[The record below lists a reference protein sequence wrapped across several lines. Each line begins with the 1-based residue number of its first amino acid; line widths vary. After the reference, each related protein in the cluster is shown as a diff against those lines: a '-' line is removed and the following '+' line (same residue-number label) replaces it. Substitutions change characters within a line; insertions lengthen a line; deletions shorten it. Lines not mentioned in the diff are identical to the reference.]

1 MLSDNKFMADL
12 DCSKLE
18 IIKADKEILHS
29 IEFDCGDDDLNEFL
43 LEDSFINIDNSLS
56 KIYLCLYENQ
66 VIAFFS
72 LSADSIK
79 VNKKLEIEYRTYP
92 AIKIGRLAVHK
103 DFQGMHIGSILID
116 WVVGFCLELRKDIGI
131 RFISLDAYNGENTLS
146 FYNNNLFEALQPK
159 RMEIKIICRCI
170 GIYAKNKKFFIF

>member
-1 MLSDNKFMADL
+1 MTSL

-18 IIKADKEILHS
+18 IIKADKDILHS
-29 IEFDCGDDDLNEFL
+29 IEFDCGDEDLNEFL
-43 LEDSFINIDNSLS
+43 LEDSFINIENSLS

-66 VIAFFS
+66 IVAFFS

-79 VNKKLEIEYRTYP
+79 INEKLEIEYRTYP

-116 WVVGFCLELRKDIGI
+116 WVVGFCLELRRDIGV
-131 RFISLDAYNGENTLS
+131 RFISVDAYNREKIIS
-146 FYNNNLFEALQPK
+146 FYNDNLFESLQP
-159 RMEIKIICRCI
+159 E
-170 GIYAKNKKFFIF
+170 KNKNKNNMPMYRDLCLK

>member
-1 MLSDNKFMADL
+1 MVDL

-66 VIAFFS
+66 IIAFFS

-79 VNKKLEIEYRTYP
+79 VNKILEVEYRTYP

-103 DFQGMHIGSILID
+103 DFQGI
-116 WVVGFCLELRKDIGI
+116 
-131 RFISLDAYNGENTLS
+131 TLA
-146 FYNNNLFEALQPK
+146 LF
-159 RMEIKIICRCI
+159 
-170 GIYAKNKKFFIF
+170 

>member
-1 MLSDNKFMADL
+1 MDNL
-12 DCSKLE
+12 DCSNLE
-18 IIKADKEILHS
+18 IIKADKDILSS

-56 KIYLCLYENQ
+56 KIYLCLYDGK

-79 VNKKLEIEYRTYP
+79 INEKLEIAYRSYP

-103 DFQGMHIGSILID
+103 DFQRMHIGSILID
-116 WVVGFCLELRKDIGI
+116 WVIGFCLELRKDIGI
-131 RFISLDAYNGENTLS
+131 RFISVDAYNQEKTIS
-146 FYNNNLFEALQPK
+146 FYNNLFETLQP
-159 RMEIKIICRCI
+159 E
-170 GIYAKNKKFFIF
+170 KNKNKNNIPMYRDLCQKY